1 MPEAPVSTVSRFRL
15 VRIGIYAWSLIGV
28 VLFLR
33 VAWIIV
39 DAVSVVLIPLAVAL
53 FPAALLSPLAVRLR
67 GRGWNAG
74 LAAALLVVGFL
85 VFLSLTL
92 SALAWLVAGEF
103 DDLLDTI
110 EEAYDDLSSWLLTN
124 FDITTPTFDEL
135 VDRIGDWATT
145 IDYGAT
151 TFALVEVVGGALL
164 AMVALFFYLR
174 DGDRLGRFALQLT
187 PQRYRDDATEVGQRV
202 WGSLG
207 GYFRGQII
215 VAAVD
220 AFFIGIGLWIL
231 GVPLAAPL
239 ALLVFFGG
247 LFPIVGAFVA
257 GAVAVLVALADSGI
271 GLALAVLVLNVA
283 VQQLEG
289 NLLEPV
295 IVGRATHLHPLAILA
310 GLTTGAVLYGLAGA
324 FFAVPFLAAGVRIV
338 SYFLERIPELD
349 VDPHGDEDR
358 DDVEPRLD
366 LEYTER
372 LE

>member
-1 MPEAPVSTVSRFRL
+1 
-15 VRIGIYAWSLIGV
+15 
-28 VLFLR
+28 
-33 VAWIIV
+33 
-39 DAVSVVLIPLAVAL
+39 
-53 FPAALLSPLAVRLR
+53 
-67 GRGWNAG
+67 
-74 LAAALLVVGFL
+74 
-85 VFLSLTL
+85 
-92 SALAWLVAGEF
+92 
-103 DDLLDTI
+103 
-110 EEAYDDLSSWLLTN
+110 
-124 FDITTPTFDEL
+124 
-135 VDRIGDWATT
+135 
-145 IDYGAT
+145 
-151 TFALVEVVGGALL
+151 
-164 AMVALFFYLR
+164 
-174 DGDRLGRFALQLT
+174 
-187 PQRYRDDATEVGQRV
+187 
-202 WGSLG
+202 
-207 GYFRGQII
+207 
-215 VAAVD
+215 
-220 AFFIGIGLWIL
+220 
-231 GVPLAAPL
+231 
-239 ALLVFFGG
+239 
-247 LFPIVGAFVA
+247 VGAFVA